1 MRRLPIS
8 NVERFLKLKFDLDQ
22 ICRRVPIQ
30 NHKVWSFRATEL
42 HYDFIKYWIKA
53 SSYQQNIICS
63 ENLRQNVW
71 NKVKKSSKIGQE

>member
-1 MRRLPIS
+1 M
-8 NVERFLKLKFDLDQ
+8 LKLKFDLDQ

-42 HYDFIKYWIKA
+42 HYDFIKDWIKA